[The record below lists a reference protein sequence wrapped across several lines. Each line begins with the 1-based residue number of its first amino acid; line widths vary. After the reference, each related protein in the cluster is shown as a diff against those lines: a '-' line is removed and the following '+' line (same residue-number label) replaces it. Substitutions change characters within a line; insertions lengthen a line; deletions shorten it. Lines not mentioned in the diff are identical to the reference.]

1 MKADEKKALLEYYA
15 DQYKYRNTHYW
26 RLVVKDVIICCII
39 ILFPYLTDKLEI
51 QASSTFSETSFR
63 IIGMLISILFTYLLL
78 AESSR
83 MKAQKERITALIQ
96 DIGKNN
102 YNEVNV
108 PRAYKLNI
116 SYWIPFV
123 ILLFHLLIAISY

>member
-26 RLVVKDVIICCII
+26 RLVVEDIIICCIL
-39 ILFPYLTDKLEI
+39 ILFPYLTDKLGI
-51 QASSTFSETSFR
+51 QASSTISEISFR
-63 IIGMLISILFTYLLL
+63 ILGIFVSILFTYLLL
-78 AESSR
+78 AEGSR
-83 MKAQKERITALIQ
+83 MKAQKKSILALIQ

-108 PRAYKLNI
+108 PRAYRLNI